1 MTEKTGSSGYN
12 LGKQWLGN
20 SRVTELQLPGIAENL
35 RRVTRNKKRNKHIK
49 QQDTKTENTQRLRK
63 SSWKLAYMIAK
74 IKNLNRMPSE

>member
-35 RRVTRNKKRNKHIK
+35 RRVTRNKKRRTLHDILKV
-49 QQDTKTENTQRLRK
+49 EYLE
-63 SSWKLAYMIAK
+63 K
-74 IKNLNRMPSE
+74 IKNI

>member
-1 MTEKTGSSGYN
+1 MKDQNNHGENILYLTDNTKQKKRFSSNYYPVRYG
-12 LGKQWLGN
+12 GK
-20 SRVTELQLPGIAENL
+20 
-35 RRVTRNKKRNKHIK
+35 KKRNKHIK